1 MSRTYRKIAHAQVN
15 ARRISYVK
23 QRRDTYYC
31 VQELK
36 EEGFSPR
43 ARDQKLASQGYLNSW
58 DDYNVSAYKEVKHI
72 DQRTVDFL
80 DEECGETLT
89 PTHCKRLYSYQDY
102 KYHFK
107 RIQNDFISKLKKV
120 KQCQNQLK
128 H

>member
-15 ARRISYVK
+15 ARKISYVK
-23 QRRDTYYC
+23 QFRDTYYC

-36 EEGFSPR
+36 EEGFNPR
-43 ARDQKLASQGYLNSW
+43 ARDQKLASQGYLDSW
-58 DDYNVSAYKEVKHI
+58 DDYKVSAYKEVKHI

-80 DEECGETLT
+80 DEEGGEILT
-89 PTHCKRLYSYQDY
+89 TTHCRRQDY